1 MARLCTL
8 ELAPTDRDPARNEG
22 WMRREPRTRDI
33 VCTKTRY
40 RIEGRFGRLR
50 RGPRMRDIPERCRR
64 HTRAIIFSERGA
76 SGRPGRGFAHLLRL
90 RRLSRPRQEQQQ
102 DDQQRPPHARS
113 SPATPHILP
122 TVPSRPS
129 RELTASLL
137 SVSSCS
143 RHPSK
148 GSALVLRAGKRGST
162 FFDIT
167 MLNSH
172 T

>member
-1 MARLCTL
+1 
-8 ELAPTDRDPARNEG
+8 
-22 WMRREPRTRDI
+22 MRRLIGILRGTKVGCVVSQGRVI

-90 RRLSRPRQEQQQ
+90 RRLSRPRQKQQQ

-113 SPATPHILP
+113 SPTTPHILP

-137 SVSSCS
+137 SDRRLATDTVQRFGPCLFYA
-143 RHPSK
+143 PEN
-148 GSALVLRAGKRGST
+148 AVLRLINHNYGHVYK
-162 FFDIT
+162 
-167 MLNSH
+167 
-172 T
+172 